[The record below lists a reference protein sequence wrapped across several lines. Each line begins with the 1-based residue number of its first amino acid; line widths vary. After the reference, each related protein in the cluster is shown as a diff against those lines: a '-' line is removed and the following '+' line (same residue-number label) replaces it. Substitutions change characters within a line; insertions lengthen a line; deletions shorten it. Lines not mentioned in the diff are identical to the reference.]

1 MTRAMMMGE
10 DFLAGGASFE
20 MLKGKSGY
28 MTPEF
33 GINSRIRT
41 DGQQEVLDSDSLPIV
56 QVVCVPM
63 MDAGFKEGC
72 KFLHSNH
79 YHHRIPV

>member
-1 MTRAMMMGE
+1 
-10 DFLAGGASFE
+10 

-41 DGQQEVLDSDSLPIV
+41 DGQQEVLDSDALPS
-56 QVVCVPM
+56 CVPM
-63 MDAGFKEGC
+63 HGGC
-72 KFLHSNH
+72 KGSK
-79 YHHRIPV
+79 